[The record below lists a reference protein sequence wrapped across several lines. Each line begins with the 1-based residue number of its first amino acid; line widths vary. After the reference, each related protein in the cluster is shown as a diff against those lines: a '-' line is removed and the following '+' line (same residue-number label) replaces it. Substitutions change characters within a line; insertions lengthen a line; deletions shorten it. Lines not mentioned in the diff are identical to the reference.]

1 MNDPLISVLVPCY
14 NVSPWLHRC
23 LDSIL
28 AQTYTNWEAI
38 LVNDGSKDNTA
49 DILEE
54 YAKIDSRFKV
64 IHQENRGHSGARN
77 TGIKHLSGEWMTWI
91 DADDAVTPDY
101 LADYVK
107 SAMMQHTDAI
117 PCDLVIAKNLCV
129 YESGEQ
135 CVIGELDDAVYDVKD
150 YVPHVLPKAI
160 YGGAMFLVQTQLVKE
175 NNLQLDES
183 VVYAEDYLFLQEAI
197 LRARRIHTIGKSGYI
212 YYIRSSNSS
221 AHNSRGTIEQETAL
235 FRHRISLNRE
245 MQQRYPHSAKL
256 LASELTNTL
265 NRVFNA
271 LYYTPGTGCKQW
283 KETLEALNITP
294 KDIHSSQL
302 LKRIQYKM
310 LFHKHYRLLQL
321 CYQLE
326 QIKMQAKQR
335 LAQWLKRG

>member
-1 MNDPLISVLVPCY
+1 MNHPLISVLVPCY

-49 DILEE
+49 EILEE
-54 YAKIDSRFKV
+54 YAKLDSRFKV

-197 LRARRIHTIGKSGYI
+197 LRARRIHTIAKSGYI

-221 AHNSRGTIEQETAL
+221 AHNSRGTIKQETAL

-245 MQQRYPHSAKL
+245 MQLRYPDSTKL

-271 LYYTPGTGCKQW
+271 LYYTPGIGCKQW
-283 KETLEALNITP
+283 KESLDALNITP

-302 LKRIQYKM
+302 LKRIQHKM

-326 QIKMQAKQR
+326 QIKMQVKLQ
-335 LAQWLKRG
+335 LIQWLKR

>member
-1 MNDPLISVLVPCY
+1 MNNPLISVLVPCY

-107 SAMMQHTDAI
+107 SAMTQHTDAI

-135 CVIGELDDAVYDVKD
+135 CVLGELDDAVYDVKD

-160 YGGAMFLVQTQLVKE
+160 YGGARILLQAQLIKE
-175 NNLQLDES
+175 NNLRFDES

-197 LRARRIHTIGKSGYI
+197 LRARRIHTIAKSGYI

-221 AHNSRGTIEQETAL
+221 AHNSKGTIQQETAL

-271 LYYTPGTGCKQW
+271 LYYTPGIGCKQW
-283 KETLEALNITP
+283 QEILEVLNISP

-302 LKRIQYKM
+302 LKRIQHKM

-321 CYQLE
+321 FYQLE
-326 QIKMQAKQR
+326 QIKMQAKLR
-335 LAQWLKRG
+335 LAQWLKR

>member
-1 MNDPLISVLVPCY
+1 
-14 NVSPWLHRC
+14 
-23 LDSIL
+23 
-28 AQTYTNWEAI
+28 
-38 LVNDGSKDNTA
+38 
-49 DILEE
+49 
-54 YAKIDSRFKV
+54 
-64 IHQENRGHSGARN
+64 
-77 TGIKHLSGEWMTWI
+77 MTWI

-135 CVIGELDDAVYDVKD
+135 CVIGELDDDVYDVKD
-150 YVPHVLPKAI
+150 YVPHVLPRAI
-160 YGGAMFLVQTQLVKE
+160 YGGARILLQTQLIKE
-175 NNLQLDES
+175 NNLRFDES

-197 LRARRIHTIGKSGYI
+197 LRARRIHTIAKSGYI

-221 AHNSRGTIEQETAL
+221 AHNSKGTIQQETAL

-245 MQQRYPHSAKL
+245 MQLRYPDSTKL

-271 LYYTPGTGCKQW
+271 LYYTPGIGCKQW
-283 KETLEALNITP
+283 KESLDALNITP

-326 QIKMQAKQR
+326 QIKMQAKLR
-335 LAQWLKRG
+335 LAQWLKR

>member
-1 MNDPLISVLVPCY
+1 MNNPLISVLVPCY

-107 SAMMQHTDAI
+107 SAMTRHTDAI

-150 YVPHVLPKAI
+150 FVPHVLPKAI

-197 LRARRIHTIGKSGYI
+197 LRARRIHTIAKSGYI

-245 MQQRYPHSAKL
+245 MQLRYPDSTKL

-271 LYYTPGTGCKQW
+271 LYYTPGIGCKQW
-283 KETLEALNITP
+283 QETLEALNISP

-302 LKRIQYKM
+302 LKRIQHKM
-310 LFHKHYRLLQL
+310 LFRKHYRLLQL

-326 QIKMQAKQR
+326 LIKMQAKQR
-335 LAQWLKRG
+335 LAQWLKR

>member
-1 MNDPLISVLVPCY
+1 
-14 NVSPWLHRC
+14 
-23 LDSIL
+23 
-28 AQTYTNWEAI
+28 
-38 LVNDGSKDNTA
+38 
-49 DILEE
+49 
-54 YAKIDSRFKV
+54 
-64 IHQENRGHSGARN
+64 
-77 TGIKHLSGEWMTWI
+77 MTWI

-107 SAMMQHTDAI
+107 SAMTQHTDAI

-135 CVIGELDDAVYDVKD
+135 CVIGELDDDVYDVKD
-150 YVPHVLPKAI
+150 YVPHVLPRAI
-160 YGGAMFLVQTQLVKE
+160 YGGAMILLQAQLIKE
-175 NNLQLDES
+175 NNLQFDES

-197 LRARRIHTIGKSGYI
+197 LRARRIHTIAKSGYI

-271 LYYTPGTGCKQW
+271 LYYTPGIGCKQW
-283 KETLEALNITP
+283 QETLESLNITP

>member
-1 MNDPLISVLVPCY
+1 MNVPLISILVPCY

-107 SAMMQHTDAI
+107 SAMTRHTDAI

-150 YVPHVLPKAI
+150 FVPHVLPKAI

-197 LRARRIHTIGKSGYI
+197 LRARRIHTIAKSGYI

-245 MQQRYPHSAKL
+245 MQLRYPDSTKL

-271 LYYTPGTGCKQW
+271 LYYTPGIGCKQW
-283 KETLEALNITP
+283 QETLEALNISP

-302 LKRIQYKM
+302 LKRIQHKM
-310 LFHKHYRLLQL
+310 LFRKHYRLLQL

-326 QIKMQAKQR
+326 LIKMQAKQR
-335 LAQWLKRG
+335 LAQWLKR

>member
-1 MNDPLISVLVPCY
+1 MNDPLISILVPCY

-49 DILEE
+49 EILEE
-54 YAKIDSRFKV
+54 YAKLDSRFKV

-135 CVIGELDDAVYDVKD
+135 CVLGELDDAVYDVKD
-150 YVPHVLPKAI
+150 FVPHVLPKAI

-197 LRARRIHTIGKSGYI
+197 LRARRIHTIAKSGYI

-221 AHNSRGTIEQETAL
+221 AHNSRGTIQQETAL

-245 MQQRYPHSAKL
+245 MQLRYPDSTKL

-271 LYYTPGTGCKQW
+271 LYYTPGIGCKQW
-283 KETLEALNITP
+283 QETLEALNISP

-302 LKRIQYKM
+302 LKRIQHKM
-310 LFHKHYRLLQL
+310 LFRKHYRLLQL

-326 QIKMQAKQR
+326 LIKMQAKQR
-335 LAQWLKRG
+335 LAQWLKR